1 MANRNTKILPSL
13 CQFQVNCLFTNLRIL
28 EPQYTFREGYGTS
41 EEDKNMVDAVCIL
54 CTFASSHCHK
64 KIIHQMWGGQE
75 FQFLGPWCPRQKPC
89 CCIDATP
96 TWISATTYQSKY
108 CHPMR
113 SCFLLFPEFFFK
125 FPFLSY
131 LAQLPSTKSSSKL
144 SSTMWHSSVANF
156 GILFDHWRL
165 NKMVTRIVN
174 STVGTFQKCFR
185 TLESWWFLKSLSS
198 PVASLVLLPPE
209 AAALS
214 KPEERFNQDLLM

>member
-1 MANRNTKILPSL
+1 MTTWLTLSASCVRSRHHTATKNNPPN
-13 CQFQVNCLFTNLRIL
+13 VRRPRISI
-28 EPQYTFREGYGTS
+28 FRA
-41 EEDKNMVDAVCIL
+41 M
-54 CTFASSHCHK
+54 
-64 KIIHQMWGGQE
+64 M
-75 FQFLGPWCPRQKPC
+75 PRQKPC

-144 SSTMWHSSVANF
+144 SSTMWHSSAANF